1 MIRYALNMNVPQ
13 NEKTIHYK
21 DVLVF
26 SGSCFSEH
34 IAKSLTELNFNVYSQ
49 PNGVVFNPLSIADA
63 FNRVCSGHDYSE
75 NDLIHNNGLWH
86 SKFHHGSFSETNK
99 TDVLK
104 KANHELHNLKKQLNV
119 ATRLFIT
126 FGSAYVYMLKESK
139 EIVANCHKL
148 PSSNFEKHILKT
160 KDFVPNWITLLNQ
173 LDQLFPQLQI
183 VFTVSPVKHL
193 RDGVIENNLSK
204 STLLLGIQEIRE
216 KHAKT
221 DYFPAFELV
230 NDDLRDYR
238 FYEQDAAHPNSLAIE
253 YVLERFKESMM
264 DVECKQYC
272 IEMEKYLKLSR
283 HRIQRAD
290 GEEYLHFMRQLETMR
305 NDLQSKYGIEL

>member
-1 MIRYALNMNVPQ
+1 MDVPQ
-13 NEKTIHYK
+13 YDKTIHYK

-34 IAKSLTELNFNVYSQ
+34 IANSLTDLNFNVYSQ
-49 PNGVVFNPLSIADA
+49 PNGVVFNPISIADA
-63 FNRVCSGHDYSE
+63 FLRVCSGEDYAE
-75 NDLIHNNGLWH
+75 KELVHHNGLWH
-86 SKFHHGSFSETNK
+86 SKYHHGSFSESNK

-104 KANHELHNLKKQLNV
+104 KANHELHTLKRQLKV
-119 ATRLFIT
+119 ATHLFIT
-126 FGSAYVYMLKESK
+126 FGSTYVYKLKETD

-148 PSSNFEKHILKT
+148 PSSNFEKQLLKT
-160 KDFVPNWITLLNQ
+160 KDFVPQWVALVEQ
-173 LDQLFPQLQI
+173 LEKLFPQLQF

-216 KHAKT
+216 KHPKT
-221 DYFPAFELV
+221 EYFPAFELV

-238 FYEQDAAHPNSLAIE
+238 FYEQDAAHPNSLAID
-253 YVLERFKESMM
+253 YVLERFKESML
-264 DVECKQYC
+264 DSESKQYC
-272 IEMEKYLKLSR
+272 IDIEKYLKSSR

-305 NDLQSKYGIEL
+305 NDLQSKYGLEL